1 MRRGAVLRLVR
12 LYLDRTVKPMWK
24 MGLVV
29 GVMILVFDRGELN
42 PSTIVGLFAAFLI
55 YLPVNLALN
64 MTQEKIDGSLRFL
77 SSLPITGRE
86 HAASRVVATAA
97 LTVPLVIWLATL
109 LPLFQLMALPGAV
122 ATGIGFGAVV
132 FLVSLVVIAFQYRYS
147 GQKARSVFMYA
158 AVAFVVVLWI
168 STWFEG
174 WSAVIRTPAVI
185 VTGALVSL
193 IGAMATGR
201 YALRTIVRL
210 APVYDGEN
218 DELAVGVAENDG
230 LGER

>member
-24 MGLVV
+24 MGLAV

-158 AVAFVVVLWI
+158 AVAFVAVLVDLDVVRRMVGGDPHPGGDRHRRAGLLDR
-168 STWFEG
+168 G
-174 WSAVIRTPAVI
+174 DGHRAVRPAHHRP
-185 VTGALVSL
+185 TCA
-193 IGAMATGR
+193 
-201 YALRTIVRL
+201 RL
-210 APVYDGEN
+210 
-218 DELAVGVAENDG
+218 
-230 LGER
+230 

>member
-24 MGLVV
+24 LGAGDGCDDSGL
-29 GVMILVFDRGELN
+29 RQGELN

-158 AVAFVVVLWI
+158 AVAFVAVLFI
-168 STWFEG
+168 SRRFEG
-174 WSAVIRTPAVI
+174 WSAVILTPAVI

-218 DELAVGVAENDG
+218 DELAVGVAE
-230 LGER
+230 

>member
-24 MGLVV
+24 LGLAT

-158 AVAFVVVLWI
+158 AVAFVAVLFI
-168 STWFEG
+168 SRRFEG
-174 WSAVIRTPAVI
+174 WSAVILTPAVI

-218 DELAVGVAENDG
+218 DELTTGVAE
-230 LGER
+230 